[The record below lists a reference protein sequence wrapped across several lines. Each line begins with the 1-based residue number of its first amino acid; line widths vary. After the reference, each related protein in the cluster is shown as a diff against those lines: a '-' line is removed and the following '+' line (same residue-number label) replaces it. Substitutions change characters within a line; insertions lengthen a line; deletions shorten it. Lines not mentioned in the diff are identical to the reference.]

1 MNATEEASGRT
12 VSPDAVHTVIEQ
24 AEMAMEAILF
34 AAGHPVSYGKLAAV
48 IGLSERDVRS
58 LTARMAEGYGHRGI
72 QLLLFPDSCQ
82 LCTREQFAPLIRE
95 ALDIRRG
102 GNLSASS
109 MEVLAVVAYNQPV
122 TRAFIDTVRGVDSS
136 YAVSSL
142 LDKGL
147 LEPVGRLDAP
157 GRPVLLGTTEK
168 FLRVFGLKS
177 LADLPETEALRTAE
191 QSADAENT
199 DTAPE
204 SPTRMTPPR
213 AEAIIRNR
221 PRILTERRRSHDG
234 FDCHRVHPAVLYH
247 PVRRTR
253 IHYH

>member
-177 LADLPETEALRTAE
+177 LADLPEAF
-191 QSADAENT
+191 
-199 DTAPE
+199 
-204 SPTRMTPPR
+204 
-213 AEAIIRNR
+213 IRNR